1 MSGSEEDD
9 VLPRFFKVFL
19 SQTASESMAIP
30 MSFNENLEDPLPQTA
45 KLQGIG
51 SGVWTVSFKKIRDR
65 AYFTSG
71 WSKFAEDHEFKDGEF
86 LTFVYDG
93 SHTFEVSI
101 FGRSGCKEIRAAVE
115 TVNLSDVDSDK
126 KEEEEEDS
134 SVVADTN
141 KEEEEEGDDDDPSF
155 DAGEDDEVSQSVD
168 SDDIVSNA
176 EVVEGFSNLEV
187 ESNPCFTSTLKS
199 RIYELLIPANVVK
212 EHKLK
217 FCDRIKYIDG
227 EGIMHGVKGKW
238 TDDRIFFKGW
248 DKICRRL
255 KSMILST
262 VRCFTSGRKFTQ
274 SRSQSHV
281 VESLII
287 IIIIFSSAPSPHPS
301 SITHHHHYHEFYGF
315 CLFYEC
321 CSFLLRF
328 YRSSTFLIPKKPCD
342 LIDGTV
348 AQGFN
353 AQNRVNRYEDEL
365 KRGSIYTLTNF
376 FGSNNKRF
384 KFHSYADFEANC
396 DLRGDLHDVV
406 GHLKLV
412 DGQTLHQRLALCT
425 NDGSTSRKIM
435 VHLQL
440 KDGPVVNVDLWDQAA
455 ENFRRKFDES
465 VTTPTILM
473 VTTVNPKRLGGKL
486 CLSSMSSSRVFLD
499 QEVDP
504 TKEYLNLLAV
514 NPAFASSVNT
524 VEVVNVETLT
534 IREIAD
540 FIKRQPAK
548 IAYFDCIATI
558 DDVKLGTEW
567 YYIACKVCQT
577 KLTHGPTMLM
587 CPKCCNEN
595 ATALANFRVELSVYD
610 NEEQCTFII
619 LGDAGKELTGRKA
632 T

>member
-262 VRCFTSGRKFTQ
+262 
-274 SRSQSHV
+274 
-281 VESLII
+281 
-287 IIIIFSSAPSPHPS
+287 
-301 SITHHHHYHEFYGF
+301 
-315 CLFYEC
+315 
-321 CSFLLRF
+321 
-328 YRSSTFLIPKKPCD
+328 
-342 LIDGTV
+342 GTV

-504 TKEYLNLLAV
+504 TKELAV